1 MCLYHGYIVV
11 KRPIDLLAD
20 AANNKAE
27 KDVAFKNNAS
37 FRSWISKIKNTLIDN
52 AESFNIVMPMY
63 NLSEYSQHYS
73 TTLVSLWNY
82 YRDKI
87 DDVDDNALDGKSFI
101 HIIKII
107 GNTPERARNKGDAYQ
122 PPVPTWNVEA
132 TVPLKHLNN
141 FWRSL
146 DLLLI
151 NCEIELDL
159 SWTKD
164 CVLIE

>member
-1 MCLYHGYIVV
+1 MCLYDGYIVV
-11 KRPIDLLAD
+11 KGPIDLLAD

-37 FRSWISKIKNTLIDN
+37 LRPCISKIKNTLIDN
-52 AESFNIVMPMY
+52 AGFNIVMPMY
-63 NLSEYSQHYS
+63 NLSEYSQNYS
-73 TTLVSLWNY
+73 MTLVSLWNY

-87 DDVDDNALDGKSFI
+87 DDVDDNASDGKSFI

-107 GNTPERARNKGDAYQ
+107 ENTPERSGNKGDAYQ
-122 PPVPTWNVEA
+122 PPVQTWNVEA
-132 TVPLKHLNN
+132 TIPLKHLNN

-151 NCEIELDL
+151 NSEIELDL